1 MTENLSDSPVADVS
15 APAPAV
21 SPDEATAATPAA
33 KRKQRPGR
41 SEVMPVLERLADL
54 YPKLFGAEFLPLK
67 RGIYQDLQAARPG
80 EFEAAALKAAL
91 AFHTRSSRYLA
102 ALAGGRSRFDL
113 AGKAVEA
120 LAPEHVYQALVEVF
134 RRRQARSEEDLT
146 PKLVARIAR
155 AQQVSGLSVRDY
167 AERMRS
173 RDEAANANLDAA
185 MVEAQ
190 ALEAKGEA
198 LQRAHAA
205 SGQSVEAFAEMYGLD
220 VRDVRRL
227 LGKNA

>member
-1 MTENLSDSPVADVS
+1 MTEILSESPAT
-15 APAPAV
+15 
-21 SPDEATAATPAA
+21 DEPAA
-33 KRKQRPGR
+33 AAAPDAAAPPSKRKQRPAR
-41 SEVMPVLERLADL
+41 NEVMPVLERLATL

-67 RGIYQDLQAARPG
+67 RGVYQDLQAAHPG
-80 EFEAAALKAAL
+80 VFEAAALKAAL

-102 ALAGGRSRFDL
+102 ALAAGRSRFDL
-113 AGKAVEA
+113 AGSAVEA
-120 LAPEHVYQALVEVF
+120 LAPEHVYQALLEVF

-155 AQQVSGLSVRDY
+155 AQQASGLSVRDY
-167 AERMRS
+167 AECMRG
-173 RDEAANANLDAA
+173 RDEAANAHLDAA
-185 MVEAQ
+185 MIEAQ

-198 LQRAHAA
+198 LARAHAA
-205 SGQSVEAFAEMYGLD
+205 SGQSVEAFADMYGLD

>member
-1 MTENLSDSPVADVS
+1 MTEILTDSPETEESSDVA
-15 APAPAV
+15 AP
-21 SPDEATAATPAA
+21 S
-33 KRKQRPGR
+33 KRKSRPGR
-41 SEVMPVLERLADL
+41 GEVMPVLERLAAL
-54 YPKLFGAEFLPLK
+54 YPNLFGAEFLPLK
-67 RGIYQDLQAARPG
+67 RGIFQDLQAAHPG
-80 EFEAAALKAAL
+80 AFEAAQLKAAL

-113 AGKAVEA
+113 GGTAVEA

-155 AQQVSGLSVRDY
+155 AQQASGLTVRDY
-167 AERMRS
+167 AERMRG
-173 RDEAANANLDAA
+173 RDEAVNANLDAA
-185 MVEAQ
+185 MLEAQ